1 MHQRHEINSIIF
13 KQLSQSKIVKAFGGY
28 KIWSCKAISLK
39 KYMHFFRP
47 LPPLAIPSQPSEHTP
62 AELAGEGCTLEM
74 MLNGF
79 NGQPR
84 SLWSGAVI
92 LRQVQCICSQPT
104 CGSKVVV
111 QNWFKTV
118 QNYCLRSILFSSGG
132 SLAEDFSWQLLH
144 LHIGIVYCFILR

>member
-84 SLWSGAVI
+84 SLRSGSII
-92 LRQVQCICSQPT
+92 LRQVQYICSHPT
-104 CGSKVVV
+104 CGSKVEFRTGSK
-111 QNWFKTV
+111 QFKTIASGASFSAAGV
-118 QNYCLRSILFSSGG
+118 VLHRSSVGNSCICTLGLFTVLS
-132 SLAEDFSWQLLH
+132 
-144 LHIGIVYCFILR
+144 